1 MGESCDEGVL
11 VKDKL
16 KEQKEQHDVDR
27 KEYRKVRKK
36 IEEVINDEWKVGYV
50 NASRLMFIGD
60 VRRSWEAEIGK
71 KVKEE
76 RMMKLEM
83 ERKKKKKKKEA
94 LEKKKKKK
102 KEYGRGR
109 DRKKREEDRRK
120 ERKNKEKEKVRKVT
134 EEIDGVERLK
144 AKEMDELKE
153 EGKWQKSKGKM
164 E

>member
-1 MGESCDEGVL
+1 LGESCDEGVL

-83 ERKKKKKKKEA
+83 ERKKIEEEA
-94 LEKKKKKK
+94 LVARIEGK